1 MYYCSIAVPTSEP
14 AALVANRLESAPL
27 LGTPSAVSDQSQ
39 QDGFFADMENLE
51 ATTQDILIASLE
63 NLQCGAHTDDGP
75 VRITSAESQDK
86 LSTGTEQA
94 QDRILATMENLDDL
108 R

>member
-1 MYYCSIAVPTSEP
+1 MCTKMEAVEAGHAAGCSRSGKVG
-14 AALVANRLESAPL
+14 R
-27 LGTPSAVSDQSQ
+27 PS
-39 QDGFFADMENLE
+39 
-51 ATTQDILIASLE
+51 TE

-86 LSTGTEQA
+86 SSTGTEQT
-94 QDRILATMENLDDL
+94 QGRILATMENLDGL